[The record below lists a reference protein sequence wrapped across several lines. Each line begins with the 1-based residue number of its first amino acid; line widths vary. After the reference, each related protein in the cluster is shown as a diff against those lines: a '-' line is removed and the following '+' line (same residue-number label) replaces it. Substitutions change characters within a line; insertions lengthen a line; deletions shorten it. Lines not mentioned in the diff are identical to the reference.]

1 MLLGL
6 FSPHGGRPAPG
17 SAWGII
23 MLNDIVVIAGN
34 SNLGLAAEIC
44 ETLWQPLGLA
54 QVSRF
59 SDGEILV
66 ELGENVRGRD
76 TFVIQSTCAPVNDN
90 LMELLLIID
99 ALKRAS
105 ARRITAVIPYY
116 GYARQDRKAAPRVP
130 ISAKLVADLLTA
142 AGTTRVLAMDLHAGQ
157 IQGFFNIPVDHLF
170 AAPELL
176 KYIKDTY
183 LKDGADDVILV
194 SPDAGGVE
202 RTRYLAKRLSAP
214 LAIVDKRREGANVA
228 KAMNLIGDVKGRRAL
243 IIDDM
248 VDTAGTLTQAANV
261 IKDLGA
267 VEVVALATHPVFSG
281 KALELINSSALSQI
295 VVTNTIP
302 LNPAGRDVSKIKV
315 LSVASLLGEAIR
327 RIHQE
332 DSISTLFV

>member
-1 MLLGL
+1 M
-6 FSPHGGRPAPG
+6 P
-17 SAWGII
+17 
-23 MLNDIVVIAGN
+23 NDIVVISGN
-34 SNLGLAAEIC
+34 SNQKLANAIC
-44 ETLWQPLGLA
+44 DTLWQPLGLA
-54 QVSRF
+54 QVRRF

-90 LMELLLIID
+90 IMELLLIID

-157 IQGFFNIPVDHLF
+157 IQGFFDIPVDHLF
-170 AAPELL
+170 SAPVVL
-176 KYIKDTY
+176 KHIQSTY
-183 LKDGADDVILV
+183 LKDGRDDLILV

-202 RTRYLAKRLSAP
+202 RTRYLAKRLGAP
-214 LAIVDKRREGANVA
+214 LAIVDKRREAPNVA
-228 KAMNLIGDVKGRRAL
+228 KAMNIIGEVKGLRAL

-248 VDTAGTLTQAANV
+248 IDTAGTLAQAADF
-261 IKDLGA
+261 IMDLGA
-267 VEVVALATHPVFSG
+267 VEVMACATHPVFSG
-281 KALELINSSALSQI
+281 DALKKINSSALSEV

-302 LNPAGRDVSKIKV
+302 LTADGEHTKKITV

-332 DSISTLFV
+332 DSISSLFV